1 MREDGEMT
9 RIRAGTAALTAA
21 GCAAMLAAPA
31 GAKSLGEMALDAAT
45 DLEGLTGLLAILFY
59 LVGALFVGF
68 GLLKLKR
75 TADQPQQGT
84 SGAGLAA
91 IVLGVAL
98 ILTPVVVNALS
109 ATIGADTTETIDRP
123 RL

>member
-1 MREDGEMT
+1 MK
-9 RIRAGTAALTAA
+9 RIAGSAGAAVATAGGATIW
-21 GCAAMLAAPA
+21 AAPA
-31 GAKSLGEMALDAAT
+31 GAKSLGEMASEAAA

-109 ATIGADTTETIDRP
+109 DTIGADTTQTIDRP

>member
-1 MREDGEMT
+1 MK
-9 RIRAGTAALTAA
+9 RIA
-21 GCAAMLAAPA
+21 GCAGAAAVAAAGGAMMMAAPA
-31 GAKSLGEMALDAAT
+31 AAKSLGQMASDAAA
-45 DLEGLTGLLAILFY
+45 DLEGLTGLLAVLFY
-59 LVGALFVGF
+59 LVGALFVAF

-98 ILTPVVVNALS
+98 ILTPVVINALS
-109 ATIGADTTETIDRP
+109 DTIGADTTQTIDRP

>member
-1 MREDGEMT
+1 
-9 RIRAGTAALTAA
+9 
-21 GCAAMLAAPA
+21 
-31 GAKSLGEMALDAAT
+31 MA
-45 DLEGLTGLLAILFY
+45 
-59 LVGALFVGF
+59 F

-98 ILTPVVVNALS
+98 ILTPVVINALS
-109 ATIGADTTETIDRP
+109 DTIGADTQQTIDRP
-123 RL
+123 KL